1 VQVDVPMIHDVVNDG
16 TERLPIEAREGGGHA
31 HQRRRRGGAPVGS
44 VSQAKVLEDIEVRLA
59 DDVVS
64 LVHQHQLVA
73 RGIKLAQPVARRDAL
88 HRRNGDVCG
97 TRGLEG
103 AHLDVDV
110 LVGVGL
116 GAVTRRLLDE
126 LAAVGEDERL
136 HGIAGRGD
144 AVDEV
149 GEDDRLARA
158 RRQRHAQ
165 APVAGGEVGEHCLD
179 AFLLVLAQLDLGH
192 GGRGGRQR
200 WRRRYGACP
209 RLLLEAAD
217 GEDGRG
223 LSGGHT
229 TGGDGARSR
238 QCPQR
243 IASAEGQHE
252 TSDGRKRRGTEERKC
267 RQVTSRRHMTARYR
281 RSRRLNAVRLS
292 VFASAMHHRTTT
304 MSSDDGRRR
313 LSSTPETPRK
323 RRRLGSVLDPAQIR
337 KHDVL
342 RRHDIEASYNDAYRL
357 LFNEHVTQ
365 AASRFN
371 VGASM
376 QHYSKQVG
384 SVRWSA
390 TEQAVFFAALERLGR
405 DDIAGIAKAIG
416 TKTTAETRDFLVLL
430 HDAAAAQGDAKL
442 TLRDIPAAVDIG
454 RACGEQLDRAGDALA
469 WYQERLEASQEQERY
484 GDYWLITPPIA
495 EAIEVA
501 VKGVPRS
508 RPASE
513 VLEARPKKSGF
524 GIVG

>member
-1 VQVDVPMIHDVVNDG
+1 
-16 TERLPIEAREGGGHA
+16 
-31 HQRRRRGGAPVGS
+31 
-44 VSQAKVLEDIEVRLA
+44 VLEDIEVRLA
-59 DDVVS
+59 DYVVG
-64 LVHQHQLVA
+64 LVDQHQLVA

-88 HRRNGDVCG
+88 HRRYGYVCG
-97 TRGLEG
+97 TRGLQG

-110 LVGVGL
+110 LVRVGL
-116 GAVTRRLLDE
+116 GAVAGCLLDE

-136 HGIAGRGD
+136 RGIAGRGD

-158 RRQRHAQ
+158 RCQRHAQ

-179 AFLLVLAQLDLGH
+179 AFLLVLTQLDLGH
-192 GGRGGRQR
+192 GGRGGRRR

-209 RLLLEAAD
+209 RLLLEAA
-217 GEDGRG
+217 GGGDGRG

-229 TGGDGARSR
+229 TGSDGARSR

-267 RQVTSRRHMTARYR
+267 RQVTSRRHLTARYR
-281 RSRRLNAVRLS
+281 RSRRLNAVKLY
-292 VFASAMHHRTTT
+292 VFASALHHRTTT
-304 MSSDDGRRR
+304 MSSDDGHRR

-365 AASRFN
+365 AASRFH
-371 VGASM
+371 VGASV

-416 TKTTAETRDFLVLL
+416 TKTAAETRDFLVLL
-430 HDAAAAQGDAKL
+430 HDAAAAHGDAKL

-495 EAIEVA
+495 EDIEAAIN
-501 VKGVPRS
+501 GMSRS